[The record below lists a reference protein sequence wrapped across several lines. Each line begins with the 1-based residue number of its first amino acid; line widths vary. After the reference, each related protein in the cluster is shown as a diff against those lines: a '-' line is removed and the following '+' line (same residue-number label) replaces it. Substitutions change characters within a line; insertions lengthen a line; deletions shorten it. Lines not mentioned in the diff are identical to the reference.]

1 MYIYTVYTYIYIY
14 IYMCIYIYLYLYTRV
29 CACVCMYSY
38 MFNKFKGC
46 WAFLGSLWHVLF
58 LACSEHSVVLSVVL
72 FVGNHQRPA
81 SAITTS
87 QPSGTGHKATPSV
100 LHQQSKQP

>member
-1 MYIYTVYTYIYIY
+1 M
-14 IYMCIYIYLYLYTRV
+14 YTRV